1 MRGWAAVGVLLRII
15 ANETKKRERGAMAQS
30 GDEMSMTEK
39 FVLHS
44 RCRDHA
50 GVVELEVEPGQE
62 KSRKPS
68 PQRVFVH
75 HVVNAPSCCF

>member
-1 MRGWAAVGVLLRII
+1 ML
-15 ANETKKRERGAMAQS
+15 
-30 GDEMSMTEK
+30 MTEK

-44 RCRDHA
+44 RCREHA